1 VIGHRLQVGIAGAVL
16 VVAVLPAG
24 PAWASSR
31 HKAKVEV
38 AAGGC
43 PPAAMLSAAAHT
55 TFTGPQIQP
64 GYEKGWTVCN
74 YSTQGQDS
82 LLVSLYE
89 KGTPLS
95 TVSANASYA
104 PTRISG
110 IGSRASRLGTII
122 YVQQDSARSFSVID
136 ESGGNLSLK
145 QTEAIARAIVAH

>member
-1 VIGHRLQVGIAGAVL
+1 MARHRLQVGIAGAVL

-38 AAGGC
+38 AAAGC
-43 PPAAMLSAAAHT
+43 PPAGPLGAAAHT
-55 TFTGPQIQP
+55 TFTGPKSQP
-64 GYEKGWTVCN
+64 GYEKGWTICN

-82 LLVSLYE
+82 LMVSLYT
-89 KGTPLS
+89 KGDPLRS
-95 TVSANASYA
+95 VSANASYA

-110 IGSRASRLGTII
+110 IGSEASHQGTII

-136 ESGGNLSLK
+136 ESGNLSLK